1 LVSIVGIVIICSV
14 SSQCGT
20 NQHVYSAKE
29 IVESTSSHKNFGG
42 AISNQVT
49 DQPEGSV
56 GEGVVVVVAHD
67 SAQKGDHPH
76 RMPVNS
82 QQQLLHRVA
91 VLHVNEYFKWLQYT
105 AFLTLF
111 PILVL

>member
-1 LVSIVGIVIICSV
+1 LQLSAAI

-29 IVESTSSHKNFGG
+29 IVESTGSHKSFGG

-56 GEGVVVVVAHD
+56 GEGVVVV
-67 SAQKGDHPH
+67 
-76 RMPVNS
+76 
-82 QQQLLHRVA
+82 
-91 VLHVNEYFKWLQYT
+91 E
-105 AFLTLF
+105 
-111 PILVL
+111 